1 MPNRL
6 VDAVS
11 PYLRSHADNPVDWR
25 QWGAE
30 PFAEAKQRQVPVLVS
45 IGYST
50 CHWCHVMARES
61 FSDPVLAEF
70 MNENFV
76 AIKVDREEYPDVDSS
91 YLAAAGAFTDNLG
104 WPLNVFVTP
113 DGRAFFAGTY
123 WPPQPMGGHPSFRE
137 ILQAVLNAWRDRR
150 DEVEANAASVTA
162 ALTKSGQ
169 HAGSELPDA
178 QAIATAVGQ
187 LISYEDPQFGG
198 FGSAPKFPMVPV
210 LDFLLASGHPDALD
224 LADRALTAMAASGLR
239 DDVEGGFF
247 RYATQRDWTDP
258 HYERMLYD
266 NAQLLGAYVRLGVR
280 VPERADALAPIVE
293 GIAGYL
299 LGTLRLP
306 AGGFASAQDSES
318 TVDGSRVEGGYYKL
332 DATARAAQ
340 TPPALDEKVLTGW
353 NGLAIDALGLAG
365 FVHDRADWVDAARSA
380 ADHLIAHHVL
390 AGGRLVRASIGET
403 VSSAPATLEDYGLL
417 AAGLLRLGAVTGEVQ
432 YASVARELVD
442 ASLVAGASGSF
453 PFAVPG
459 GADPVL
465 TGHGMVLPADLS
477 EGAYPSGLTAM
488 ATAAQRLYLLTGHG
502 PYRDAAIRTMAA
514 FAPLAVQRPISF
526 GAALAEMCRL
536 TAPSTQLV
544 VIGGDGASGVASVAR
559 RGAGVDA
566 GVTALATVEQAEAFT
581 AAGFE
586 LFEGR
591 TAQGGAVTAYLCR
604 DFVCRLPLTDA
615 DALAVELEGAR

>member
-70 MNENFV
+70 LNENFV

-137 ILQAVLNAWRDRR
+137 ILQAVLDAWRNRR
-150 DEVEANAASVTA
+150 DEVEANAASVTQ
-162 ALTKSGQ
+162 ALAQSGR
-169 HAGSELPDA
+169 HSGSELPDA
-178 QAIATAVGQ
+178 ASLGAAVGQ
-187 LISYEDPQFGG
+187 LIAYEDPQFGG
-198 FGSAPKFPMVPV
+198 FGAAPKFPMVPV
-210 LDFLLASGHPDALD
+210 LDFLLAAGHPDALA
-224 LADRALTAMAASGLR
+224 LTDRALTAMAASRLR

-247 RYATQRDWTDP
+247 RYATQRDWSDP

-266 NAQLLGAYVRLGVR
+266 NAQLLAASVRLGMR
-280 VPERADALAPIVE
+280 MPDRADALAPVIE

-318 TVDGSRVEGGYYKL
+318 AVDGERVEGGYYKL

-340 TPPALDEKVLTGW
+340 PPPALDEKVLAGW
-353 NGLAIDALGLAG
+353 NGMAIDALALAG
-365 FVHDRADWVDAARSA
+365 FAHERSDWIDAARSA
-380 ADHLIAHHVL
+380 ADHLIAHHLL
-390 AGGRLVRASIGET
+390 AEGRLARASIGAT
-403 VSSAPATLEDYGLL
+403 VSAATATLEDYGLL
-417 AAGLLRLGAVTGEVQ
+417 AAGLLRLAAVTGEVH
-432 YASVARELVD
+432 YADVARGLVD
-442 ASLVAGASGSF
+442 AALTAGASGSF

-488 ATAAQRLYLLTGHG
+488 ATAARRLYLLTGHG
-502 PYRDAAIRTMAA
+502 PYREAAIRTMAA

-536 TAPSTQLV
+536 TTPSTQLV
-544 VIGGDGASGVASVAR
+544 VIGGDGASSLASVAR
-559 RGAGVDA
+559 RGGDGGGDA
-566 GVTALATVEQAEAFT
+566 GITALATGDQAEAFA

-591 TAQGGAVTAYLCR
+591 TAQGGAPTAYLCR

-615 DALAVELEGAR
+615 QELAEALAR